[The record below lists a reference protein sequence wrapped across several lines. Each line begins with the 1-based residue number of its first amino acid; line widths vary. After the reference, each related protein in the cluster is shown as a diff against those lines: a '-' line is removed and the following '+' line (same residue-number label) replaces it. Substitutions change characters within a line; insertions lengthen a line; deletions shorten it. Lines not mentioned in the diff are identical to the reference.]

1 MPVRPRAPR
10 RERSGAYTGF
20 RFVYCQDCRVFAQFL
35 EGPDALDIAVGTDIR
50 HTRFKLTPLPSSIFL
65 RAPTINP

>member
-1 MPVRPRAPR
+1 MPVRPRARR

-35 EGPDALDIAVGTDIR
+35 EGPDALDIAVGKDIR
-50 HTRFKLTPLPSSIFL
+50 HTRF
-65 RAPTINP
+65 